1 MADIRGS
8 YDCESYVL
16 LSWVFWKRGGP
27 GQRFGWV
34 GMHVCHSRVDPRD
47 ASHWPW
53 GITLGSQTRSL
64 LSFHDRVSVRDIQ
77 DPIRRCDTKNQLIEG
92 PGRQIRTGDAHIE
105 DPGDRQLSFPEKI
118 AQHKDAHQLKIELFE
133 SLKDV
138 VGGGRGN

>member
-1 MADIRGS
+1 MSFYPGCFGREVGLVSVLDEWACMYVTYGWIR
-8 YDCESYVL
+8 VL
-16 LSWVFWKRGGP
+16 PPTGP
-27 GQRFGWV
+27 GALP
-34 GMHVCHSRVDPRD
+34 S
-47 ASHWPW
+47 
-53 GITLGSQTRSL
+53 TRRHDL
-64 LSFHDRVSVRDIQ
+64 FLSFHDRVSVRDIQ